1 MAKIIPIQARRD
13 APPHNLITARPWEF
27 RWPDWQSAH
36 FTQISRSRVP
46 CLEAHHQEAGRRGR
60 RGLANLPAHFTLKGG
75 AATTV
80 QALYLRRDNEEKM
93 RDVYYLAGLV
103 DCLINRVNPLL
114 RTDLLRAV
122 YGKIMTLKSLLDL
135 NWHGPLDQ
143 VLLPIDP
150 LHFDDR
156 RYRDALSRAAT
167 LEGLYRIIRTGTAEM
182 FDVLSLAYVFYTPG
196 KGASP

>member
-1 MAKIIPIQARRD
+1 MAKIIPLRARQEA
-13 APPHNLITARPWEF
+13 APRNLITARPWEF
-27 RWPDWQSAH
+27 RWPEWESAQ
-36 FTQISRSRVP
+36 FIQVARSQAP
-46 CLEAHHQEAGRRGR
+46 CLEAHHREAGPRGV
-60 RGLANLPAHFTLKGG
+60 RGPAHPPVHFALRGG
-75 AATTV
+75 VATTV
-80 QALYLRRDNEEKM
+80 QAVYLRRENEREM

-122 YGKIMTLKSLLDL
+122 YRKIMTLKSLLDL

-150 LHFDDR
+150 ALFDDR
-156 RYRDALSRAAT
+156 RYRDALSRAET
-167 LEGLYRIIRTGTAEM
+167 LEGLYRIIRSGTEEM

-196 KGASP
+196 KGA